1 MRNEKEENKMKTE
14 VNARHKQ
21 LEFIC
26 TASQVE
32 ELLLLLQVLPER
44 VKPEHLKMFH

>member
-32 ELLLLLQVLPER
+32 ELLLQVLPER